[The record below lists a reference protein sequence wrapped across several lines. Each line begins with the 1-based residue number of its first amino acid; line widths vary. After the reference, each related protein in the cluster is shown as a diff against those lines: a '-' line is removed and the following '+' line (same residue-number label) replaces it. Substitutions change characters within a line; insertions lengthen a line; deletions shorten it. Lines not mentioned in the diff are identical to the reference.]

1 MMTYVWGVSA
11 IILLLIEA
19 LTAQLVS
26 IWFFVGAIGAL
37 VASFFTDS
45 IIIQIIVFIILSML
59 VLIILRPLLKKLI
72 SFKKEDTNIGRYIG
86 KKAFVLS
93 EINNDLGIGQ
103 VNVNGSLWGARSID
117 DSIIKEGEMVRVE
130 SINGVKLNVSLI
142 KNGDE

>member
-37 VASFFTDS
+37 VASLFTDS

-59 VLIILRPLLKKLI
+59 VLIILRPLLKKII

-117 DSIIKEGEMVRVE
+117 GSVIKEGEMVRVE